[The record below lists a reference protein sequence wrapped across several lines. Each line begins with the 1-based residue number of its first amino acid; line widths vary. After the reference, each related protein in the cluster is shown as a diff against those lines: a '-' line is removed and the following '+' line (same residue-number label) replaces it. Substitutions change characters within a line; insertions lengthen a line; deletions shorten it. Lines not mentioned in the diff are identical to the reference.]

1 MMRLFIETMDA
12 VLIDFSPDG
21 QVRFHEED
29 WSTPNLQE
37 SRAIIHAA
45 QNEMVRLEELV
56 EIFSV
61 VDRTSTDEQG
71 GD

>member
-1 MMRLFIETMDA
+1 MRLFIETMDA
-12 VLIDFSPDG
+12 VLTDFSPTG

-56 EIFSV
+56 EIFSA
-61 VDRTSTDEQG
+61 VDRTSTDERG